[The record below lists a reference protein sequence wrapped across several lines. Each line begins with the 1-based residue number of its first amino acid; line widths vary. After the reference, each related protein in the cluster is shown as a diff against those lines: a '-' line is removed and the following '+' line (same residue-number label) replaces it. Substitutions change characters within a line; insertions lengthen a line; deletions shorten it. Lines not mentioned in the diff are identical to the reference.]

1 MAQITI
7 EVPDEVYSAIELLA
21 GVKGQSFDDF
31 CFLAFVAGLNKN
43 IRKKIPR

>member
-7 EVPDEVYSAIELLA
+7 EVPDEVYNSLRILA
-21 GVKGQSFDDF
+21 DAKGVPLDQF